1 MYQYAQLPGTTA
13 SPVKQFEPGLT
24 VKKSTSSNSQVGN
37 VGTKLKERVT
47 QTSQSKKLRKKRLT
61 SATAEC
67 LQTDKKKTSSDKLN
81 TCNTSTP
88 VGSSTQ
94 TSVQDSTGSEKVLKP
109 FFDDACLEMSQRLRW
124 HIRTDLRGSDMKY
137 SSTSWDNVESNC
149 CVTLK
154 KLIGPVKQS
163 LLKTSSA
170 LSQFSAHEFT
180 AAGTTNRVRKLVLK
194 TNKEESQ
201 ILRQWIGCC
210 RWTYN
215 EALAY
220 IKKGYEHKLTFFWL
234 RNRFVN
240 ECNVAPKAKFLLKT
254 PKHVREGAIKDLV
267 QAYVTNFKKRKIDP
281 SHTFEIKFRKK
292 KDSQSIIIPKSAFVK
307 SKDDGGFM
315 LYPTMFSKRSIINT
329 APTHDC
335 RLSIDRRGRFVLY
348 IPTTVSTVVPV
359 CKNQADVVALDPGVR
374 TFLTAWSP
382 NGTSYKLGDGDSARL
397 YRLMIRVDKL
407 ISEISKSSG
416 RSKSRKQ
423 RVLNRLRCRIENIQT
438 DMHYQ
443 CANFLTKRYSTVLLP
458 IFGSKRMSAKLDR
471 RLQTKTVRSM
481 LGMGHFAFRQR
492 LKDVAQLRGI
502 DVIEC
507 TEEYTSKTCS
517 CCGWIHPNL
526 GGAKTFSCKSCGV
539 KIDRDLQGAFN
550 IYLKQCRNCPGFY
563 SGQRA
568 ANASA

>member
-1 MYQYAQLPGTTA
+1 MCQYAQLPSTTA
-13 SPVKQFEPGLT
+13 SLAKQSELGQT
-24 VKKSTSSNSQVGN
+24 EKKSTSSNSRADN
-37 VGTKLKERVT
+37 VDTKSKETVT
-47 QTSQSKKLRKKRLT
+47 QTSQSQRLRKKRST

-67 LQTDKKKTSSDKLN
+67 LQTDRKKTSSDKLN
-81 TCNTSTP
+81 TCNASTP

-124 HIRTDLRGSDMKY
+124 HIRTDLPGSDTKY

-154 KLIGPVKQS
+154 KLTGPVKQS
-163 LLKTSSA
+163 LSKTSSA
-170 LSQFSAHEFT
+170 LSQSLAHEFT

-194 TNKEESQ
+194 INKEESQ
-201 ILRQWIGCC
+201 KLRQWIGCC

-220 IKKGYEHKLTFFWL
+220 IKNGHEHKLTFFWL

-240 ECNVAPKAKFLLKT
+240 ECNVPPKATFLLQT

-281 SHTFEIKFRKK
+281 SHNFEIKFRKK
-292 KDSQSIIIPKSAFVK
+292 KDCQSIIIPKSAFVK
-307 SKDDGGFM
+307 SNSGGFM
-315 LYPTMFSKRSIINT
+315 LYPTMFSKRAIVDT
-329 APTHDC
+329 APAHDC

-348 IPTTVSTVVPV
+348 VPTTVSTVVPV
-359 CKNQADVVALDPGVR
+359 RKNQADVVALDPGVR
-374 TFLTAWSP
+374 TFLTTWSP

-407 ISEISKSSG
+407 ISEISKSCG

-423 RVLNRLRCRIENIQT
+423 KVLNRLRCRIENIQT

-443 CANFLTKRYSTVLLP
+443 CANFLTRRYNTVLIP
-458 IFGSKRMSAKLDR
+458 IFGSKRMSAKLER

-492 LKDVAQLRGI
+492 LKDVARLRGI
-502 DVIEC
+502 EVIEC

-539 KIDRDLQGAFN
+539 KINRDLQGAFN
-550 IYLKQCRNCPGFY
+550 IFLKQCRNCPGFY